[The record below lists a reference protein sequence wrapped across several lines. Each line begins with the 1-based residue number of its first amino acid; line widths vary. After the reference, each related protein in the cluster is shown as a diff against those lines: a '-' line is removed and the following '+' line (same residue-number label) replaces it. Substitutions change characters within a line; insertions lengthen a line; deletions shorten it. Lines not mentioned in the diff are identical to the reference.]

1 MPARKDDWS
10 TRAYRALLSLYPAA
24 FRDEYQRELT
34 LLFIDRYRDAAGPG
48 DRARLWFEALGG
60 IAAEAPKEHYSMM
73 VQDLR
78 YALRMLRKHL
88 LVTSTIV
95 ITLGLGIG
103 VNTAIFSLLNAVVL
117 RTLPVADPDRLFAVR
132 APLPIASGNR
142 FSGPMFERLRQYAP
156 DGVDI
161 AAMSRVA
168 RVHTRVDGSSE
179 PESAALQL
187 VSANYFD
194 VLGLRLHGHP
204 LPENAPG
211 SFAPAPVAIVSH
223 GYWQRRFAG
232 ADGVLGRTLTING
245 TSYTIA
251 GVAAPGFAG
260 VWLEFPV
267 DVWVPLSMQ
276 QAVKYS
282 QNFSADRADQSQ
294 PWMTQERIWW
304 LDVIVRAR
312 PEGSAAT
319 EGALNAGLQDLANSS
334 ARVVL
339 EPFAR
344 GFSLFRQQFDTPLLV
359 LIVMAALVLLV
370 ACANVA
376 NLLLARA
383 AARQREIAVRMSM
396 GAGRLRLVQQ
406 LLTESVI
413 LVMLAGVAAVLF
425 ARWAG
430 DLLLRTAT
438 ASATGPAPFTAALD
452 LRVLGFTA
460 AVALASVVLFGLL
473 PAWRTTRLDI
483 VGALKTGGRG
493 TVGPAARPARLL
505 VVLQVALSLVLVTA
519 TGLLGRSFH
528 NLMNVDVGFDRQRLL
543 SVTIDP
549 RLAGIQPEEMPGLQ
563 RRVRDSVAALPEVGS
578 VSLAM
583 CGVQGNCRARED
595 GFEIEGYQPAPDEQV
610 VFLVNSIDPNYFS
623 TMGMR
628 LVAGRTFADHDR
640 AKSPRVAIVNRTLAA
655 RYFKDGHALGRH
667 FGQSGPDVEIVGI
680 VDDARLLNVKDGAVP
695 TAFFPL
701 EQRPIVARVL
711 EVRTKGQPAHAIA
724 AVRRAVGQAAPNMPI
739 GSVSWV
745 DERISASLSQERVVM
760 FLASGFGAL
769 ALGLAGFGLFGVL
782 SYAVARRTSEFGIR
796 MALGAS
802 RSHVL
807 WSVVREALWLVVTGF
822 VVGAPIVLLGGD
834 LASTLFFGVS
844 PRDWSIFLAATATL
858 LIVGVICS
866 LFPALRAARVEPVV
880 ALRQE

>member
-1 MPARKDDWS
+1 M
-10 TRAYRALLSLYPAA
+10 
-24 FRDEYQRELT
+24 
-34 LLFIDRYRDAAGPG
+34 
-48 DRARLWFEALGG
+48 
-60 IAAEAPKEHYSMM
+60 
-73 VQDLR
+73 
-78 YALRMLRKHL
+78 
-88 LVTSTIV
+88 
-95 ITLGLGIG
+95 
-103 VNTAIFSLLNAVVL
+103 
-117 RTLPVADPDRLFAVR
+117 
-132 APLPIASGNR
+132 
-142 FSGPMFERLRQYAP
+142 
-156 DGVDI
+156 
-161 AAMSRVA
+161 
-168 RVHTRVDGSSE
+168 SE

-204 LPENAPG
+204 LPENTPG

-223 GYWQRRFAG
+223 GYGSG
-232 ADGVLGRTLTING
+232 ASPGQDGVLGRTLTING

-251 GVAAPGFAG
+251 GIAAPGFAG

-319 EGALNAGLQDLANSS
+319 ASALNAGLQDLANTD

-339 EPFAR
+339 EPFAK
-344 GFSLFRQQFDTPLLV
+344 GFSLFRQQFDPPLLV

-413 LVMLAGVAAVLF
+413 LVMLAGAAAVLF

-438 ASATGPAPFTAALD
+438 ASTTGPAPFTAALD

-460 AVALASVVLFGLL
+460 GVALASVLLFGLL
-473 PAWRTTRLDI
+473 PAWRTTRFDI
-483 VGALKTGGRG
+483 VGALKAGGRG
-493 TVGPAARPARLL
+493 AVGPAARPARLL

-519 TGLLGRSFH
+519 TGLLGQSFH
-528 NLMNVDVGFDRQRLL
+528 NLMNVDVGFDRERLL

-549 RLAGIQPEEMPGLQ
+549 RLAGTQPEEMPGLQ
-563 RRVRDSVAALPEVGS
+563 RRVRDSVAALPEVSS

-595 GFEIEGYQPAPDEQV
+595 GFEIEGYQPAP
-610 VFLVNSIDPNYFS
+610 
-623 TMGMR
+623 GR
-628 LVAGRTFADHDR
+628 AGGLPGQFNRSELLLDDGHASPRRPAVHDHDR

-667 FGQSGPDVEIVGI
+667 FGPSGPDIEIVGI
-680 VDDARLLNVKDGAVP
+680 VDDARLLNVKDAAVP

-701 EQRPIVARVL
+701 EQRPIVARVI

-724 AVRRAVGQAAPNMPI
+724 AVRRAVGQAAPDMPI
-739 GSVSWV
+739 GSISWV
-745 DERISASLSQERVVM
+745 DERISASLSQERVVV

-807 WSVVREALWLVVTGF
+807 WSVVREALWLVVAGF
-822 VVGAPIVLLGGD
+822 VVGAPIVFLGGD

-866 LFPALRAARVEPVV
+866 FFPALRAARVEPAI